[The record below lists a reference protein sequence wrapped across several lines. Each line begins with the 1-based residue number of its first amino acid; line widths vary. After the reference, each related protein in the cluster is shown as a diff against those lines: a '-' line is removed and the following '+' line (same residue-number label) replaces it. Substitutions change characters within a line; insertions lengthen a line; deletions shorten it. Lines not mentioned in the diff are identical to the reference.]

1 MTDPG
6 GFELD
11 RLGGEAQSAAPSE
24 WFEVEGVMGPIRG
37 EVFRAKNARGTVIIC
52 HGFKGFAQWG
62 FFPHLARE
70 IRNAGLNAITF
81 DFSGSGMGPDRES
94 ATEEERFNNNTFSAE
109 VADLDKVVAMAR
121 TEGWIDGA
129 FGLFGHSRGG
139 GVAILHAASDGN
151 VGALVT
157 WNSIS
162 HVNRWSAAEEK
173 VWRDR
178 GYAEIANS
186 RTGQVFKLGTALL
199 DDVANNAGGSLDI
212 QGAASRV
219 KAPWLILHGKS
230 DETVPPSEAESLAAA
245 SNGRATLRH
254 IEGNHGFDGRH
265 PLIEVPPNLANAV
278 RETVSFFSEQLGR

>member
-11 RLGGEAQSAAPSE
+11 RLGGETQSEAPSE
-24 WFEVEGVMGPIRG
+24 WFEVEGAMGPIRG
-37 EVFRAKNARGTVIIC
+37 EVFRAHNAAGTVIIC
-52 HGFKGFAQWG
+52 HGFKGFAHWG

-70 IRNAGLNAITF
+70 IRSAGLNAITF
-81 DFSGSGMGPDRES
+81 DFSGSGMGADRES

-109 VADLDKVVAMAR
+109 VSDLDKVIATAR
-121 TEGWIDGA
+121 AEGWLEGK

-139 GVAILHAASDGN
+139 GVAILHAGADEN

-162 HVNRWSAAEEK
+162 HVNRWGAAEEK

-199 DDVANNAGGSLDI
+199 DDVASNARGSLDV
-212 QGAASRV
+212 QAAASRV

-230 DETVPPSEAESLAAA
+230 DETVPPAEAESLATA
-245 SNGRATLRH
+245 SKGKATLRL
-254 IEGNHGFDGRH
+254 IEGNHGFDGKH
-265 PLIEVPPNLANAV
+265 PLVEVPSNLAHAV
-278 RETVSFFSEQLGR
+278 QETVSFFSEKLGK